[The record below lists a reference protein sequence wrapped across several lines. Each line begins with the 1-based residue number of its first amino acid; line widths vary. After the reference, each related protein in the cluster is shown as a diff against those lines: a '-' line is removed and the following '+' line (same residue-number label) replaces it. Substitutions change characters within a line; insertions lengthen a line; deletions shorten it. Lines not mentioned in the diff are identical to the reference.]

1 MRSLILR
8 PAGDTCLTV
17 LVLSLIGVLLPVAA
31 NAQQAPAAATAPPS
45 TIVVRVTGGS
55 IEGASA
61 DGVDAFLGVPYA
73 AAPVGDLRW
82 RPPQP
87 VLSWSG
93 VRSARTFA
101 NDCMQ
106 DKASNPLPTGY
117 ENGTSEDCLY
127 LNAWRPHGH
136 SASQPLPV
144 MVWIHGGAFIMGSG
158 SLPIYDGRALARKG
172 VLLISIN
179 YRLGRFGTYANPAL
193 SAEQKGGAV
202 ANYGLMDQIAA
213 LRWARENA
221 AALGG
226 DARNITVFGESAG
239 ASSVNFLMTSPLAR
253 GLFDKAI
260 SESGGA
266 SNAPQ
271 PLSGTPASAE
281 ITGLAWARS
290 KGVADGDVAALRAL
304 PAHTVL
310 DAPVRAAAP
319 PVLDGKLIVHDT
331 ATAFRLGEAAPVPYL
346 AGANDYEQSLMKWL
360 PGAGDA
366 MLAKMG
372 AAGDRILA
380 QYTQPGFSRE
390 QAVGRMWGE
399 MAMVEPTRRRARQQ
413 AARGL
418 PVWLYRYS
426 YVPEAL
432 RATVPGAGHDNEIE
446 MVFATPSGRS
456 RPGWSGNDQKMA
468 ELVSDYWVAFA
479 RTGNPNGPNAPDWPR
494 FTTENDRLMEFSRS
508 GPAAVSDFGRARLD
522 MLEAASITPAN
533 RH

>member
-1 MRSLILR
+1 M
-8 PAGDTCLTV
+8 PATA
-17 LVLSLIGVLLPVAA
+17 I
-31 NAQQAPAAATAPPS
+31 AQRTLAAATTPS
-45 TIVVRVTGGS
+45 SPTTMVRVTGGS
-55 IEGASA
+55 LEGASA
-61 DGVDAFLGVPYA
+61 DGVDMFLGIPYA
-73 AAPVGDLRW
+73 AAPVGALRW

-87 VLSWSG
+87 VVAWSG
-93 VRSARTFA
+93 VRPARAFGD
-101 NDCMQ
+101 DCMQ
-106 DKASNPLPTGY
+106 DKASNHLPSGY
-117 ENGTSEDCLY
+117 ENGASEDCLY
-127 LNAWRPHGH
+127 LNAWRPHG
-136 SASQPLPV
+136 ALQPLPV

-193 SAEQKGGAV
+193 SAEQSGGAV

-226 DARNITVFGESAG
+226 DAHNITVFGESAG

-281 ITGLAWARS
+281 MAGLAWARS
-290 KGVADGDVAALRAL
+290 KGVPDGDVAALRAL
-304 PAHTVL
+304 PASTVL

-319 PVLDGKLIVHDT
+319 PVLDGKLIVYDT
-331 ATAFRLGEAAPVPYL
+331 ATAFSLGKAAPVPYL
-346 AGANDYEQSLMKWL
+346 AGANDYEQSLMRWL

-366 MLAKMG
+366 MLAKLG
-372 AAGDRILA
+372 GAGDRILA
-380 QYTQPGFSRE
+380 EYTGPGLTRE

-399 MAMVEPTRRRARQQ
+399 MAMVEPTRRRAKQQ

-432 RATVPGAGHDNEIE
+432 RATVPGAGHDNEME
-446 MVFATPSGRS
+446 MVFATPSERA

-468 ELVSDYWVAFA
+468 ELVSNYWVAFA
-479 RTGNPNGPNAPDWPR
+479 RTGNPNGQNAPDWPR
-494 FTTENDRLMEFSRS
+494 FTADNDRLMEFSRS
-508 GPAAVSDFGRARLD
+508 GPTVVSDFGRTRLD
-522 MLEAASITPAN
+522 MLEAASIPPVQP
-533 RH
+533 